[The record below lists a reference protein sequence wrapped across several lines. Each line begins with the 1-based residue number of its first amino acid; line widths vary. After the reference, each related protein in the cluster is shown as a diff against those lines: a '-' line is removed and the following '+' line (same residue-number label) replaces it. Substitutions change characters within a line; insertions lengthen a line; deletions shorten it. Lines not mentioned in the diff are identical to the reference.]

1 MIEGHHW
8 CLLLMPLLLLRII
21 LLLDDFFL
29 NLWRPLLPLLLL
41 HQVGATASIILI
53 VRLGETT
60 IIIWVFH
67 HVRGAALVCSN
78 KCCLRRGVVDLLNSP
93 KLEQVQFF
101 LRFIFFHDE
110 QKLGR
115 LLCCQ
120 VGTQSLL
127 ALFHLR
133 WFFEELPL
141 LLKDSVYDSFEL
153 WFLFKDL
160 ELLLLQLRV
169 LFRRQIQQEIYLCPL
184 TKIKSFVELFSYS
197 KSSRFLSSAS

>member
-1 MIEGHHW
+1 M
-8 CLLLMPLLLLRII
+8 
-21 LLLDDFFL
+21 
-29 NLWRPLLPLLLL
+29 
-41 HQVGATASIILI
+41 
-53 VRLGETT
+53 
-60 IIIWVFH
+60 
-67 HVRGAALVCSN
+67 
-78 KCCLRRGVVDLLNSP
+78 VDLLNSP

-133 WFFEELPL
+133 RFFEELPL

-153 WFLFKDL
+153 
-160 ELLLLQLRV
+160 
-169 LFRRQIQQEIYLCPL
+169 
-184 TKIKSFVELFSYS
+184 
-197 KSSRFLSSAS
+197 